1 MKNLKLA
8 KAIISII
15 NVLLINPITL
25 MLLLYLFNNPIGYLK
40 ALAITIIFNIIN
52 GDYRKKI

>member
-1 MKNLKLA
+1 MKNLKIA

-15 NVLLINPITL
+15 NVLVINPLTL
-25 MLLLYLFNNPIGYLK
+25 MLLLYLFNNPIGYIK